1 MCCSERASSR
11 YTAIT
16 TTGYLTMEVLNS
28 FGPYLDGIS
37 FDLRG
42 FGDTA
47 YQRLA
52 GVPHWQDILEIA
64 ARARRYW
71 NIHIEIT
78 TRMHHGVNDDP
89 KELRSLVNWIRKTL
103 GEQTPWHV
111 LPGDA
116 GTGAAAAVFRARRL
130 GHAGGLQ
137 FIYGSELNQ
146 PTQCP
151 RCHNT
156 LITRNKG
163 VVRMVG
169 LEGGA
174 CNNCGF
180 EPYLRTSI
188 FKAKPLARAAESG
201 EADKA
206 AS

>member
-1 MCCSERASSR
+1 
-11 YTAIT
+11 
-16 TTGYLTMEVLNS
+16 
-28 FGPYLDGIS
+28 
-37 FDLRG
+37 
-42 FGDTA
+42 
-47 YQRLA
+47 
-52 GVPHWQDILEIA
+52 
-64 ARARRYW
+64 
-71 NIHIEIT
+71 
-78 TRMHHGVNDDP
+78 
-89 KELRSLVNWIRKTL
+89 
-103 GEQTPWHV
+103 
-111 LPGDA
+111 
-116 GTGAAAAVFRARRL
+116 AAAAVFRARRL

-201 EADKA
+201 EQIRRRREVGGQSLCASNTHQIA
-206 AS
+206 A